1 MHLPIETV
9 IQIADLPNE
18 SESTK
23 PPDVE
28 KHREVY
34 RVLIALRLT
43 CNELE
48 AIATRQLFRTFRHS
62 PSFESW
68 VKLHSIATSQKLRLL
83 LRTIE
88 QEGRTVVS
96 FKRVYL
102 GTFLSLLVGRKGV
115 FERLG
120 PRTHV

>member
-23 PPDVE
+23 PPVVE

-34 RVLIALRLT
+34 RVLMALRLT

-48 AIATRQLFRTFRHS
+48 VIATRQLFHKFRHS

-68 VKLHSIATSQKLRLL
+68 AKLHSIATSQKLRLL

-96 FKRVYL
+96 
-102 GTFLSLLVGRKGV
+102 
-115 FERLG
+115 
-120 PRTHV
+120 